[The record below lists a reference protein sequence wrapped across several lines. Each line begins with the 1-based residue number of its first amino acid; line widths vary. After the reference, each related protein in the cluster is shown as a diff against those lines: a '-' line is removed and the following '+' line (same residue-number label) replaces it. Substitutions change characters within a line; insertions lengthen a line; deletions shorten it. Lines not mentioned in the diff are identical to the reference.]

1 MDCQYSDNISNIKID
16 GGIVIYHVDQPISL
30 KENYINT
37 LIYTQT
43 YKPQENVLLQ
53 PIPLL
58 KPMKL
63 LKIFKP
69 LQPLPPLTPIISTLP
84 QPSYSPSSSLFSL
97 SSIYLPGPPPMPEEL
112 PPLPLFKPLLT
123 FPSNKLPPLPFI
135 PSKPLPFTPLK
146 PSKRYR
152 PLPPIKQISSEDMS
166 YLLKKLC

>member
-1 MDCQYSDNISNIKID
+1 MDCQYSDNNSNIKID
-16 GGIVIYHVDQPISL
+16 GGIVIDHVDQPISL

-43 YKPQENVLLQ
+43 YKPQENVLLR

-58 KPMKL
+58 KPM
-63 LKIFKP
+63 KP

-84 QPSYSPSSSLFSL
+84 RTSYSPSSSSLFSL
-97 SSIYLPGPPPMPEEL
+97 SSIHLPGPPPMPEEL

-135 PSKPLPFTPLK
+135 PSKPLPFTPLN
-146 PSKRYR
+146 PSRRYR

-166 YLLKKLC
+166 YLLKRIF